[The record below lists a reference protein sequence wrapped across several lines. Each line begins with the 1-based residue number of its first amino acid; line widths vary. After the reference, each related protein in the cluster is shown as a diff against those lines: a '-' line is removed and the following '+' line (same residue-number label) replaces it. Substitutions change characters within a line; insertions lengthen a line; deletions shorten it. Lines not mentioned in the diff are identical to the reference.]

1 MPIINYTAREV
12 QLKIVLHGPPSS
24 GRAATMVKLHSCNE
38 GRASL
43 SGLAIPAKEP
53 GKTLAFS
60 FLADTPNSF
69 GFATR
74 FEFHALSGPL
84 SSERS
89 LQLLL
94 RDADGIILVADSQWE
109 KLEDNVKSLQEIEEN
124 LKKEDAALDEM
135 PYVLQYN
142 KRDLPDIAPT
152 NYVDFLLNNRPRR
165 SSRRLRPPGRICRR
179 CRKLSWNVLS
189 HDWRRVTRKSRS
201 LRRKA
206 RAAGDV
212 RIQAHGRLDGW
223 SGLVASDVGR
233 AGGNLYGLDV
243 LLRVPFGDARGDYR
257 RGRDDDLHG
266 RHRNRAL
273 PVVHLHHEA
282 QPWDCGSCY
291 SMTHIA
297 CHHMDNQRY

>member
-152 NYVDFLLNNRPRR
+152 NYVDFLLNNRPNPAPVFETVATTGENLPAMQEALMER
-165 SSRRLRPPGRICRR
+165 
-179 CRKLSWNVLS
+179 V
-189 HDWRRVTRKSRS
+189 VTR
-201 LRRKA
+201 L
-206 RAAGDV
+206 AASYP
-212 RIQAHGRLDGW
+212 QEP
-223 SGLVASDVGR
+223 VASSEG
-233 AGGNLYGLDV
+233 
-243 LLRVPFGDARGDYR
+243 
-257 RGRDDDLHG
+257 
-266 RHRNRAL
+266 
-273 PVVHLHHEA
+273 
-282 QPWDCGSCY
+282 
-291 SMTHIA
+291 
-297 CHHMDNQRY
+297 